1 MFGGGLVGLLCCW
14 FLGTLRLVL
23 CRRWC
28 YLVCCVCFASV
39 LVFVIWLLPF
49 LALGLLLA
57 VAVCYCLAGS
67 VCMLWL
73 LFSVYV

>member
-1 MFGGGLVGLLCCW
+1 MFGGGLVGLVCCW
-14 FLGTLRLVL
+14 FLGTLRLGFVMVVL
-23 CRRWC
+23 FG
-28 YLVCCVCFASV
+28 VAFVFAGV
-39 LVFVIWLLPF
+39 LVVVIWLLPF